1 MDLPSGGYVIIEPTE
16 ALTVVDVNSGSFTRS
31 ANARETVLWTNCEA
45 ATEIARQLKLR
56 NIGGV
61 VIIDFIDM
69 ESRRDQLMLL
79 EHFTQAMR
87 DDQARPQIAQIT
99 ELGLVEL
106 TRKRQGQ
113 NIYELFGRACP
124 SCGGLGHVVTLPGKD
139 TLQPLASLP
148 GLVRS
153 AASARAEVSS
163 PSNGD
168 GGGGRRRRRGGGRA
182 ATEPMDQVDSDQEL
196 NGSGAQAGAEPRRQ
210 DPQVVAVPMDAEQ
223 ELVFGWLGLNP
234 ALLADPAPEDL
245 DNVVSRVVRPGDD
258 ADAVLEAAK
267 QELAASGGRRR
278 RRGGRGSGNGN
289 GPVAAAE
296 EASGSIPVEIT
307 PLPDP
312 EPASAESALVEIA
325 PLVVSTPPS
334 EPAEPV
340 AAPEAEASPEQEPE
354 AESEGEGRRR
364 RRRRSAGC

>member
-1 MDLPSGGYVIIEPTE
+1 
-16 ALTVVDVNSGSFTRS
+16 
-31 ANARETVLWTNCEA
+31 
-45 ATEIARQLKLR
+45 
-56 NIGGV
+56 
-61 VIIDFIDM
+61 
-69 ESRRDQLMLL
+69 
-79 EHFTQAMR
+79 AMR

-182 ATEPMDQVDSDQEL
+182 ATEPVDQVDSDQEL
-196 NGSGAQAGAEPRRQ
+196 SGSGAQAGAEPRRQ
-210 DPQVVAVPMDAEQ
+210 DPQVVAVPMDADQ

-258 ADAVLEAAK
+258 ADAVMEAAK

-278 RRGGRGSGNGN
+278 RRGGRGSGNG
-289 GPVAAAE
+289 PVAAAE

-307 PLPDP
+307 PLLDP
-312 EPASAESALVEIA
+312 EPTAAEPALVEIA
-325 PLVVSTPPS
+325 PLVVSTPQS

-340 AAPEAEASPEQEPE
+340 AAPEAEASAEPE

-364 RRRRSAGC
+364 RRRRSAG